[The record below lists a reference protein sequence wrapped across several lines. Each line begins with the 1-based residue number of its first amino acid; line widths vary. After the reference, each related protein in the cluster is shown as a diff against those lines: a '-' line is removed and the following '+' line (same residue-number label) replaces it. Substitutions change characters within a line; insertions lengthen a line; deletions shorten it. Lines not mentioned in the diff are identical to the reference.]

1 MVCGLCFQVEK
12 FLHSIFYVTSL
23 SKAVFNQTAVQVLD
37 QTMQVSEAKWT
48 DLEKKIARTA
58 FDKAYEREVEALL
71 KQVREKAGAIAEV
84 EHLWQ
89 LHDFL
94 SVKRHEVEGKYDYRY
109 SALIF
114 IFAGLLKEGWLQI
127 SDLEGLDQDKLA
139 KVAALARM

>member
-1 MVCGLCFQVEK
+1 MP
-12 FLHSIFYVTSL
+12 
-23 SKAVFNQTAVQVLD
+23 
-37 QTMQVSEAKWT
+37 VSEAKWT

-58 FDKAYEREVEALL
+58 FDKAYKREVEALL
-71 KQVREKAGAIAEV
+71 KQVREEAGTIAEV
-84 EHLWQ
+84 DDLWR

-94 SVKRHEVEGKYDYRY
+94 SAKRHEMEGKYDYHY

-114 IFAGLLKEGWLQI
+114 IFAGLLKDGWLQI